1 MEKEKAIV
9 YDYKTV
15 SVRREMEPMLIDTY
29 ENLGWE
35 VINTTIQE
43 GSLTHVNVS
52 FKRDRKIKGKVSLT
66 KIQNKVDITLSNLNR
81 INLSKQRAGVIEGL
95 TVGICGT
102 LIFGGGMSMCMC
114 LQGVGFM
121 ISGIALGVVGVGV
134 ALLGWLTHNKCRNK
148 KLAKLEPILDDELNK
163 LSDLCEEGHNILKG
177 E

>member
-15 SVRREMEPMLIDTY
+15 SVRREMEPMFIDTY

-35 VINTTIQE
+35 MINTTLQA
-43 GSLTHVNVS
+43 GALTHVNVS
-52 FKRDRKIKGKVSLT
+52 FKRDRKIKNKVALS
-66 KIQNKVDITLSNLNR
+66 KIQNKVDITLSNINK
-81 INLSKQRAGVIEGL
+81 INLSKQSAGVPEGL
-95 TVGICGT
+95 TVGICGA

-114 LQGVGFM
+114 LQGVGYM
-121 ISGIALGVVGVGV
+121 IGGIALGVMGVGV

-148 KLAKLEPILDDELNK
+148 KLAKLEPMLDEELNK
-163 LSDLCEEGHNILKG
+163 LSDLCEEGHNLLKG